1 MTPDS
6 LRKYNLIIMAGG
18 TGGPLQESTGHPHKA
33 MIEIHGKPM
42 IEWVI
47 DSFADNPRIKRI
59 VVVGP
64 SELDA
69 LACMSRVRKRLHASS
84 NIVQNALEGMT
95 YLRNRFYFGAS
106 RHPGYLI
113 SYCDAVFLNA
123 AIVEET
129 LAAFAERDAKVAL
142 TYVEKS
148 TFEAAGLH
156 AKRTYI
162 PIPDKDGD
170 KHFTGGTICYV
181 ASMRLLTPV
190 LTKIHE
196 MRKVRKD
203 PMGLLNVLG
212 CAGKG
217 IADIESK
224 IGELLDAPAHIH
236 VSDHPEI
243 GMDVDKPSDLELA
256 QEWLAKG

>member
-1 MTPDS
+1 M
-6 LRKYNLIIMAGG
+6 RKYNLIIMAGG
-18 TGGPLQESTGHPHKA
+18 TGGPLQESTGYPNKA
-33 MIEIHGKPM
+33 MIPIHGKPM
-42 IEWVI
+42 IGWVI
-47 DSFADNPRIKRI
+47 DAFADNPRIKRI

-64 SELDA
+64 RELDD
-69 LACMSRVRKRLHASS
+69 LECMKRVRKRLHAGS

-113 SYCDAVFLNA
+113 SYCDAVFLKA
-123 AIVEET
+123 GIVEET
-129 LAAFAERDAKVAL
+129 LAAFAERDAKIAL
-142 TYVEKS
+142 TYVEKA
-148 TFEAAGLH
+148 TFERAGLH

-162 PIPDKDGD
+162 PIGD
-170 KHFTGGTICYV
+170 RHYTGGTICYV

-217 IADIESK
+217 IAEIEAR
-224 IGELLDAPAHIH
+224 IGEILDAPAHIL

-256 QEWLAKG
+256 QEWLG